1 MEGVREGR
9 GYVSVEFRG
18 RGGRYWSGKGRELTL
33 KNGKE
38 WWERD
43 A

>member
-18 RGGRYWSGKGRELTL
+18 RGGRYWSGKGREKADCKYEIT
-33 KNGKE
+33 
-38 WWERD
+38 D
-43 A
+43 I